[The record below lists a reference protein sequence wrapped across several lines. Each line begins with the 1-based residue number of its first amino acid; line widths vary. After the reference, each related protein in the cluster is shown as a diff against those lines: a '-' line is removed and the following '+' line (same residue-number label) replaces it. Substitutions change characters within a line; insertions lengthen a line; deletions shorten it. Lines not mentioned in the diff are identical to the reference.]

1 VTTEEGFVAWRSERH
16 VDEYNGH
23 LEQFSQPGVITPS
36 EDLIIVARLRHE
48 GNPMF
53 EFGLYGQNRLGDF
66 IPEESIGQHR
76 FIEYQ
81 DPITEPEN
89 TWRYERGSPASFTM
103 DNDTDAFMFQAQI
116 INPREPQNQGRR
128 GWLELD
134 SAYVGP
140 EKLLVILRPEDYP
153 AAVIKDG
160 SPIPILYYV
169 AGEHFLG
176 NRVRLQWTYN
186 PFAEERML
194 YDIAG
199 ATGLFPERATPFR
212 WENASEAIQSVTGG
226 LEQEYVYLVAQL
238 YDSVNQS
245 VYAED
250 IGGPIH
256 LDIDSDAVTPTATAT
271 ATPISTPTSTQ
282 TLNPTLTPTP
292 TATGTMGETSTPTM
306 TPLNTPVF
314 TPEPGSDINGDG
326 VVDMEDLLIL
336 QRNWLREQ

>member
-1 VTTEEGFVAWRSERH
+1 
-16 VDEYNGH
+16 
-23 LEQFSQPGVITPS
+23 
-36 EDLIIVARLRHE
+36 
-48 GNPMF
+48 
-53 EFGLYGQNRLGDF
+53 
-66 IPEESIGQHR
+66 
-76 FIEYQ
+76 
-81 DPITEPEN
+81 
-89 TWRYERGSPASFTM
+89 
-103 DNDTDAFMFQAQI
+103 
-116 INPREPQNQGRR
+116 
-128 GWLELD
+128 
-134 SAYVGP
+134 
-140 EKLLVILRPEDYP
+140 
-153 AAVIKDG
+153 
-160 SPIPILYYV
+160 
-169 AGEHFLG
+169 
-176 NRVRLQWTYN
+176 
-186 PFAEERML
+186 ML